1 MITCL
6 EINQKKLGK
15 PDENGIMV
23 ILKLHLLKDGLDKY
37 EQTLLTLYL
46 AEGSVTV
53 GTYQKSVICKDPTK
67 RLKTEVP
74 DSCVLSWPETGSTVS
89 LLLPGH

>member
-1 MITCL
+1 MRDSIPECL

-15 PDENGIMV
+15 PDENDITV
-23 ILKLHLLKDGLDKY
+23 TLKLHLLKDGLDKY
-37 EQTLLTLYL
+37 ERKFLTLHL
-46 AEGSVTV
+46 PEGSISV

-74 DSCVLSWPETGSTVS
+74 DSCVLMA
-89 LLLPGH
+89 